1 MLTTPRRANMS
12 SESSSVASTVHYA
25 KPVIHRHP
33 TTSAGGTPSSIGSS
47 SSGSSSLSSSK
58 QTPPRSPVIR
68 YPTVVVGNNSA
79 VSTPSSIITPQ
90 GTPSYAVP
98 VARNQLQ
105 YSASKLQYEHMK
117 HRCKMLDDEN
127 QKLMRMQSDVVND
140 ANRRVQM
147 HVNEIRMLKD
157 ENRKLT
163 TSNKELRDLCCFLDD
178 DRQKTR
184 KLAREWQKFGRYTSN
199 LMKQEV
205 HSYHQKMG
213 NIEEKLSTKEREV
226 DELRQLCMYLDEQR
240 QSLMT
245 GAHHIDDGDNESED
259 LGCGSSE
266 QSGGSEGHQEEEKHA
281 DAIFQKCFNK
291 HKEHTLRRI
300 MATSMCSEP
309 SEEEERRE
317 VSKRERSRLLGYIQ
331 SLENRIKHLEMSQNH
346 ESFWNS
352 SSNVG
357 SECDEKTIIE
367 RGWMNDEMS
376 SDGGILEE
384 KQQPMSTSSASSSHI
399 VGEKLNMFDSMTS
412 TMTSSGCTTY
422 ASSGTDGE
430 SVFVMGDEIGF
441 AADIGNLEVRTLSRI
456 EEEHISTSDSLRES
470 ARMPPKIAPPI
481 CSSLVL
487 TNFDLSDDDS
497 SPKLQRS
504 ASETCRPTTSLISSL
519 TTLRSV
525 SVEKNNN
532 INISLQH

>member
-1 MLTTPRRANMS
+1 MIITTPRRANMS
-12 SESSSVASTVHYA
+12 SESGSSASTVHYA
-25 KPVIHRHP
+25 KPVLRHVP
-33 TTSAGGTPSSIGSS
+33 MPSSTTPSSIGSS
-47 SSGSSSLSSSK
+47 SSSSSSYASSTK

-68 YPTVVVGNNSA
+68 YPTVVVSKNSIA
-79 VSTPSSIITPQ
+79 TPSSSLTPQ

-98 VARNQLQ
+98 VSRNQMQ
-105 YSASKLQYEHMK
+105 YSASKLQYEHMR

-147 HVNEIRMLKD
+147 HVNEIRMLKED
-157 ENRKLT
+157 NRKLAI
-163 TSNKELRDLCCFLDD
+163 SNKELRDLSCFLDD

-184 KLAREWQKFGRYTSN
+184 KLAREWQKFGRYTSS

-205 HSYHQKMG
+205 DSYHQKMVS
-213 NIEEKLSTKEREV
+213 IEEKLCTKEREV

-240 QSLMT
+240 QSLMSN
-245 GAHHIDDGDNESED
+245 AAANVDCDNESED

-266 QSGGSEGHQEEEKHA
+266 QSGGSEGHNDEEKHHE
-281 DAIFQKCFNK
+281 FNKCFNK
-291 HKEHTLRRI
+291 HKESTLRRI

-357 SECDEKTIIE
+357 SDCDEKTIIE
-367 RGWMNDEMS
+367 RGWLGEEVMS
-376 SDGGILEE
+376 NSEDCHLEL
-384 KQQPMSTSSASSSHI
+384 KPVMTTSSTSSSHI
-399 VGEKLNMFDSMTS
+399 FGNDKCPMFDSMTS
-412 TMTSSGCTTY
+412 NMTSSGCTTY
-422 ASSGTDGE
+422 ASSGTDGD
-430 SVFVMGDEIGF
+430 SVFVIGDEI
-441 AADIGNLEVRTLSRI
+441 DIGNLEVRTLSRI
-456 EEEHISTSDSLRES
+456 DEEATSASDTLKES

-487 TNFDLSDDDS
+487 TNFDNMSEDCAPRLM
-497 SPKLQRS
+497 RS
-504 ASETCRPTTSLISSL
+504 ASETCRPTTTLISS
-519 TTLRSV
+519 TQPAQRSV

-532 INISLQH
+532 NNVHTHN

>member
-1 MLTTPRRANMS
+1 MS
-12 SESSSVASTVHYA
+12 DSGSSASTVHYA
-25 KPVIHRHP
+25 KPVLRHVP
-33 TTSAGGTPSSIGSS
+33 IASGTTPSSLGSS
-47 SSGSSSLSSSK
+47 SSSSSSCASTSK

-68 YPTVVVGNNSA
+68 YPTVVVSNHS
-79 VSTPSSIITPQ
+79 VISSPPSITPQ

-98 VARNQLQ
+98 VSRNQMQ
-105 YSASKLQYEHMK
+105 YSASKLQYEHMR

-163 TSNKELRDLCCFLDD
+163 VSNKELRDLCCFLDD

-205 HSYHQKMG
+205 NSYHQKMVS
-213 NIEEKLSTKEREV
+213 IEEKLTTKEREV

-240 QSLMT
+240 QSLMSH
-245 GAHHIDDGDNESED
+245 AAANVDCDNESED

-266 QSGGSEGHQEEEKHA
+266 QSGGSEGHNDDEKHH
-281 DAIFQKCFNK
+281 DFNKCFNK
-291 HKEHTLRRI
+291 HKESTLRRI

-357 SECDEKTIIE
+357 SDCDEKTIIE
-367 RGWMNDEMS
+367 RGWLGEEVMNS
-376 SDGGILEE
+376 EE
-384 KQQPMSTSSASSSHI
+384 LGEKPVMTTSSASSSHI
-399 VGEKLNMFDSMTS
+399 VGNDKCPMFDSMTS

-422 ASSGTDGE
+422 ASSGTDAD
-430 SVFVMGDEIGF
+430 SVFVMGDEIE
-441 AADIGNLEVRTLSRI
+441 IGNLDVRSLSRI
-456 EEEHISTSDSLRES
+456 EEEATSASDTLKES
-470 ARMPPKIAPPI
+470 ARMPPKIAPPV

-487 TNFDLSDDDS
+487 TNFDDDENC
-497 SPKLQRS
+497 PRLMRS
-504 ASETCRPTTSLISSL
+504 ASESCRPTTTLISSSRAAQ
-519 TTLRSV
+519 RSF

-532 INISLQH
+532 NTVQHHN